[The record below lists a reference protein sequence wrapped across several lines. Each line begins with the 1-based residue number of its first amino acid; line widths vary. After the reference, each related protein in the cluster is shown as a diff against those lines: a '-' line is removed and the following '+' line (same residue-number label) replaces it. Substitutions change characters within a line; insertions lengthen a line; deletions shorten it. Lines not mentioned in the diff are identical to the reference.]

1 MQKSYT
7 CFEANPDVWRD
18 VNEKGLK
25 LLAEK
30 DTINLRK
37 VVTKEAF
44 KSFNF
49 KQLGGLQKLGVE
61 WKAKKAN
68 VYSSTE
74 FVEVVKVEGF
84 YTMLNFVRESNSN
97 EWKFSTFGLPCL
109 IFAFL
114 TYPPSTNMCLGLNVN
129 KTT

>member
-1 MQKSYT
+1 MRALKNLIIISLFIISHNIYSQQRIENSNNFDLTTSLKS
-7 CFEANPDVWRD
+7 FETLSN
-18 VNEKGLK
+18 

-37 VVTKEAF
+37 VVTKGAF

-61 WKAKKAN
+61 WKASKAN

-74 FVEVVKVEGF
+74 FSEVVKVEGY
-84 YTMLNFVRESNSN
+84 YTMLNFVREPNSN
-97 EWKFSTFGLPCL
+97 EWKFSTFVHMP
-109 IFAFL
+109 
-114 TYPPSTNMCLGLNVN
+114 
-129 KTT
+129 

>member
-1 MQKSYT
+1 MRALKNLIVISFFIINHNIYSQQKIENSNNFDLST
-7 CFEANPDVWRD
+7 SLKSFET
-18 VNEKGLK
+18 LSK

-97 EWKFSTFGLPCL
+97 EWKFSTFVHMP
-109 IFAFL
+109 
-114 TYPPSTNMCLGLNVN
+114 
-129 KTT
+129 